1 MAKISKQEIKTLL
14 KDKKYDEIARLA
26 PNDRQLLSSLIS
38 MTYDKADPISWRA
51 METIGYAT
59 KEISKQSPEIVTITI
74 GRLLWMI
81 RDESGGIGWSCP
93 EILGEIVRNTPAFYS
108 HIATIIVSF
117 HEEVMLT
124 AGVARA
130 IGRMGRLNNGFA
142 EFAVSNISQYLDSPD
157 PVIRAYTA
165 WALGEIGAV
174 ECVYEIERLK
184 DDSSRVVFYEE
195 GELIEKTVGEVAIH
209 SVEKLKAL

>member
-1 MAKISKQEIKTLL
+1 
-14 KDKKYDEIARLA
+14 
-26 PNDRQLLSSLIS
+26 
-38 MTYDKADPISWRA
+38 
-51 METIGYAT
+51 
-59 KEISKQSPEIVTITI
+59 
-74 GRLLWMI
+74 MI
-81 RDESGGIGWSCP
+81 RDESGGIGWSSP

-124 AGVARA
+124 AGVAWA
-130 IGRMGRLNNGFA
+130 IGRMGRLNNGFV
-142 EFAVSNISQYLDSPD
+142 EFAISNISQYLNSPD

-174 ECVYEIERLK
+174 QCIYEIEALK
-184 DDSSRVVFYEE
+184 DDTSAVTFYEK
-195 GELIEKTVGEVAIH
+195 GELVEKTVGETAIR